1 MDMVAHLDRLFAYD
15 LWANQQILTSLGA
28 IDNPPRRSVE
38 FQAHILS
45 AQRLWWQRIAEQAQT
60 LAVWPDL
67 SLQECAWQAAELAAI
82 WKAYLGTMDEAGL
95 SNSVTYR
102 NSRGESW
109 TSKIED
115 ILQHVILHSAYH
127 RGQIAID
134 MRAAGLVPA
143 YTDFIHAV
151 RQKNLE

>member
-15 LWANQQILTSLGA
+15 LWANQQILSSLAA

-38 FQAHILS
+38 FLAHILS

-67 SLQECAWQAAELAAI
+67 SLRECASQAAELSAI

-95 SNSVTYR
+95 SNSVTYK

-127 RGQIAID
+127 RGQIAIE

-151 RQKNLE
+151 RQKNIE

>member
-15 LWANQQILTSLGA
+15 LWANQRILSSLAA

-38 FQAHILS
+38 FLAHILS

-67 SLQECAWQAAELAAI
+67 SLRECASQAAELSAI

-95 SNSVTYR
+95 SNSVTYK

-127 RGQIAID
+127 RGQIAIE

-151 RQKNLE
+151 RQKNIE